1 MTGSYHVY
9 EPVFSYLKELEGSA
23 LYPEFCAIFRALCV
37 SFTVQSAYDPEKNKK
52 NSKKV
57 LHLAEDLRY
66 YR

>member
-9 EPVFSYLKELEGSA
+9 EPVFFLSEKLEVSA
-23 LYPEFCAIFRALCV
+23 LYLEFCAIFRALCV

-57 LHLAEDLRY
+57 LHFAEDLRY